1 MHSPA
6 LRALPTL
13 KETLTIG
20 DYADACNTLGLDP
33 TRTLRNPVAAL
44 PLVASCGLNQARRFL
59 SIALRR
65 GRGVDLDAFES
76 EDAARLM
83 VTAVFV
89 LFVDRVRRQ
98 AHRVEGAGVF
108 QELSTA

>member
-44 PLVASCGLNQARRFL
+44 PLVASCETGLSPDYTYMIRTPVKYCSRLA
-59 SIALRR
+59 SCPSVSDGIR
-65 GRGVDLDAFES
+65 GP
-76 EDAARLM
+76 
-83 VTAVFV
+83 
-89 LFVDRVRRQ
+89 
-98 AHRVEGAGVF
+98 
-108 QELSTA
+108 